1 MHELDSLTK
10 ERMDAQLKQM
20 DTFVG
25 FYTSEGFWVDE
36 AIDPYNLQDAHRL
49 TGIIPEITVQTK
61 NDTFS
66 ALVCIDGLVLLRMEH
81 LATSTP
87 NMGDPSKLNE
97 SIEWWDEHLDFANTL
112 LLLIESESLKC
123 TISQEAIADALS
135 ISDTCRVG
143 FLDGS
148 AVNRRDPQRWSPL
161 RARRDLAAWI
171 AGGMKTSLTNNE
183 TIDDLKLWRVIKKSV
198 ILDALD
204 RFTFVSKDA
213 DLVKRL
219 SFIAKAKSAY
229 KNNDYKVSFTL
240 LWFVIESSL
249 KALAGPR
256 SQTSKRPISAS
267 EAVNE
272 LRQAGLIPAD
282 MADLV
287 DVLRKRRNQLVHEPG
302 STVFHPHDCMQAA
315 HAATQLAT
323 GTANI
328 DLMMKWETG
337 VQF

>member
-1 MHELDSLTK
+1 MNELESMTK

-20 DTFVG
+20 ETFVG
-25 FYTSEGFWVDE
+25 FYTSEGFWVDQ

-49 TGIIPEITVQTK
+49 TGIIPEIAVQTAT
-61 NDTFS
+61 DTFR

-87 NMGDPSKLNE
+87 KMGDPSKLNE
-97 SIEWWDEHLDFANTL
+97 SVEWWDEHLDYANTL

-143 FLDGS
+143 FLDGL
-148 AVNRRDPQRWSPL
+148 AVNRRDPQRRSRL

-171 AGGMKTSLTNNE
+171 AGGMKTSLSINE
-183 TIDDLKLWRVIKKSV
+183 TLDDLGLWRAIKKQV
-198 ILDALD
+198 ILDALN

-213 DLVKRL
+213 DLVRRL
-219 SFIAKAKSAY
+219 SFVAKAKSAY

-240 LWFVIESSL
+240 LWFVIESSIKTL
-249 KALAGPR
+249 VGRRP
-256 SQTSKRPISAS
+256 QIGGRPIPVS
-267 EAVNE
+267 EMVDE
-272 LRQAGLIPAD
+272 LRKTGLIPTD
-282 MADLV
+282 IADLV
-287 DVLRKRRNQLVHEPG
+287 HVLRKRRNQLVHEPG

-315 HAATQLAT
+315 HAATQLAI